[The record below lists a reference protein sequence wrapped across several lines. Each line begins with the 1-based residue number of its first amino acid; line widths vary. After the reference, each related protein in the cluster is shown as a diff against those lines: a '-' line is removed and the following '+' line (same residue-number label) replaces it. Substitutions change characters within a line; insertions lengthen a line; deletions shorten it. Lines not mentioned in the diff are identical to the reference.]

1 MVYLYKEC
9 KMIPNIHGSN
19 TNKNNLLE
27 HFNPINNTKN
37 TTSFSRKNNNIRNR
51 EKNLSSSNQENP
63 PDISLK
69 KQNSYFTVLNQGN
82 LLSKFQTSSISLD
95 DIKNTEIKIGLKKIK
110 SINKRYNDYYIASDL
125 LKHKYIS
132 DLISS
137 KINENF
143 NQPMRQ
149 TDDKINYMIKK
160 LNIQKSIIK
169 PDKIKYLSRS
179 MTCRFNFNNN
189 DNKKEEEEKF
199 NKINTLSK
207 NLNDKNKINIRLAHK
222 KIGDNI
228 LLRPK
233 KLSKN
238 MFLYKKIFYYADKKK
253 KIKNDKDLDNKY
265 NILYSENEN
274 QYRKNFEKL
283 NEIYRRLGKKKIYNI
298 QLSHSQNKIKGIQE
312 RVNFMKKVVDYTYPD
327 MVLAKIK
334 EQDKTI
340 YEKAGVTLNIIT
352 AKVNRNKNQMLES
365 VFTKGL
371 SKSFKIKKFVF

>member
-9 KMIPNIHGSN
+9 KMIPNINGSSN
-19 TNKNNLLE
+19 NKNNLLE

-37 TTSFSRKNNNIRNR
+37 TISISRKNNNIRNR

-110 SINKRYNDYYIASDL
+110 SINKRYNNYYIASDL

-137 KINENF
+137 NINENL

-179 MTCRFNFNNN
+179 MICRFNFNNN
-189 DNKKEEEEKF
+189 KEEEKF
-199 NKINTLSK
+199 NKINTSSK
-207 NLNDKNKINIRLAHK
+207 NSKENKINIRLAHK
-222 KIGDNI
+222 KKGDNT

>member
-9 KMIPNIHGSN
+9 KMIPNINGSSN
-19 TNKNNLLE
+19 NKNNLLE

-37 TTSFSRKNNNIRNR
+37 TISISRKNNNIRNR

-137 KINENF
+137 NINENF

-149 TDDKINYMIKK
+149 ADDKINYMIKK
-160 LNIQKSIIK
+160 LNIQKSSIIR

-189 DNKKEEEEKF
+189 NKEEEKF
-199 NKINTLSK
+199 NKINTSSK
-207 NLNDKNKINIRLAHK
+207 NSKENKTDIRLAHK
-222 KIGDNI
+222 KIGDNT

>member
-9 KMIPNIHGSN
+9 KMIPNINGLN

-27 HFNPINNTKN
+27 HFNPINNAKN
-37 TTSFSRKNNNIRNR
+37 IISFSRKNNNIRNR

-110 SINKRYNDYYIASDL
+110 SINKRYNDYYITSDL

-132 DLISS
+132 DLISNN
-137 KINENF
+137 INENL

-179 MTCRFNFNNN
+179 MICRFNFNNN
-189 DNKKEEEEKF
+189 KEEEKF

>member
-37 TTSFSRKNNNIRNR
+37 TISISRKNNNIRNR

-110 SINKRYNDYYIASDL
+110 SINKRYNNYYIASDL

-137 KINENF
+137 NINENL

-179 MTCRFNFNNN
+179 MICRFNFNNN
-189 DNKKEEEEKF
+189 NKEEEKF
-199 NKINTLSK
+199 NKINTSSK
-207 NLNDKNKINIRLAHK
+207 NSKENKINIRLAHK

>member
-1 MVYLYKEC
+1 M
-9 KMIPNIHGSN
+9 
-19 TNKNNLLE
+19 
-27 HFNPINNTKN
+27 
-37 TTSFSRKNNNIRNR
+37 
-51 EKNLSSSNQENP
+51 
-63 PDISLK
+63 
-69 KQNSYFTVLNQGN
+69 
-82 LLSKFQTSSISLD
+82 LSKFQTSSISLD

-137 KINENF
+137 NINENF

-189 DNKKEEEEKF
+189 KEEEKF
-199 NKINTLSK
+199 NKINTSSK
-207 NLNDKNKINIRLAHK
+207 NSKENKINIRLAHK
-222 KIGDNI
+222 KIGDNT

-371 SKSFKIKKFVF
+371 SKSFKIKKFFF

>member
-160 LNIQKSIIK
+160 LNIQKSIIR

-189 DNKKEEEEKF
+189 NKEEEKF
-199 NKINTLSK
+199 NKINTSSK
-207 NLNDKNKINIRLAHK
+207 NSKENKIDIRLAHK
-222 KIGDNI
+222 KIGDNT

>member
-9 KMIPNIHGSN
+9 KMIPNINGSSN
-19 TNKNNLLE
+19 NKNNLLE
-27 HFNPINNTKN
+27 HFNPINNAKN
-37 TTSFSRKNNNIRNR
+37 IISFSRKNNNIRNR

-69 KQNSYFTVLNQGN
+69 KQNSYFTVLNKGK

-137 KINENF
+137 NINENF

-189 DNKKEEEEKF
+189 NNKEEEEKF
-199 NKINTLSK
+199 NKK
-207 NLNDKNKINIRLAHK
+207 NNIRKNKNDKNKINIRLAHK

-233 KLSKN
+233 KLSK
-238 MFLYKKIFYYADKKK
+238 ICFY
-253 KIKNDKDLDNKY
+253 
-265 NILYSENEN
+265 
-274 QYRKNFEKL
+274 
-283 NEIYRRLGKKKIYNI
+283 
-298 QLSHSQNKIKGIQE
+298 
-312 RVNFMKKVVDYTYPD
+312 
-327 MVLAKIK
+327 
-334 EQDKTI
+334 
-340 YEKAGVTLNIIT
+340 
-352 AKVNRNKNQMLES
+352 
-365 VFTKGL
+365 
-371 SKSFKIKKFVF
+371 IKKYFITRIKRKK

>member
-9 KMIPNIHGSN
+9 KMIPNINGLN

-179 MTCRFNFNNN
+179 MICRFNFNNN
-189 DNKKEEEEKF
+189 KEEEKF
-199 NKINTLSK
+199 NKINNLTK
-207 NLNDKNKINIRLAHK
+207 NSNDKNKINIRLAHK
-222 KIGDNI
+222 KIGDNT

-233 KLSKN
+233 TLSKN

-253 KIKNDKDLDNKY
+253 KIKNDKVLDNKY